1 MHDFSEWIIRPR
13 LTAAVLKCTQVH
25 LPFIF
30 KGFFPIQEN
39 LIVICTTETKCHTS
53 YICV

>member
-1 MHDFSEWIIRPR
+1 MSYSINHIMHDFSEWIIRPR

-30 KGFFPIQEN
+30 KGFSPFRN
-39 LIVICTTETKCHTS
+39 LDCDL
-53 YICV
+53 YYRN